1 MPCGQRPCTALCG
14 RRIRS
19 RLSSSSRE
27 KRAIEFRH
35 KAVGRPLE
43 QADLRRKDSMLVKE
57 ANRTYEVPGDSEQIV
72 RAAWLY
78 HVAGN
83 TQEQTADL
91 LGNLTCKGQS
101 ALG

>member
-1 MPCGQRPCTALCG
+1 MTIKPLDGH
-14 RRIRS
+14 
-19 RLSSSSRE
+19 SS
-27 KRAIEFRH
+27 KQTFA
-35 KAVGRPLE
+35 
-43 QADLRRKDSMLVKE
+43 KDSMLVKE

-91 LGNLTCKGQS
+91 LGS
-101 ALG
+101 HV

>member
-1 MPCGQRPCTALCG
+1 
-14 RRIRS
+14 
-19 RLSSSSRE
+19 
-27 KRAIEFRH
+27 
-35 KAVGRPLE
+35 
-43 QADLRRKDSMLVKE
+43 MLVRE

-91 LGNLTCKGQS
+91 LGISRVKVNRLLAEAREFGSSKSPSNIVLPEWWRSKRKLT
-101 ALG
+101 AP